1 MKSILSSAGID
12 AAIGQA
18 EAFMSGLGMERKSAV
33 RMRLSLE
40 ETLLKFRDRLG
51 EEPLFDCIC
60 GQKYRRSFITLSV
73 PGAPFDPLEDGD
85 SEDAIL
91 RKLLASSGL
100 APVYSY
106 QAGVN
111 RVTFYPAKKKRSPAI
126 RMFFAIVAAM
136 AIGFLGKLLPGETL
150 AFVTSRVLNPLFGTF
165 MGMLSAIAGP
175 LIFLSVTWGIY
186 SIGDT
191 MTLGRIGKKMI
202 GRFFSFT
209 FLLLGL
215 TAVCVLPLFPIT
227 LAKSQIDAT
236 GFLSIYEMILD
247 IVPDNILLP
256 LVEGNP
262 LQIIFLAVVVGF
274 SMLILSKKA
283 TAAAQLV
290 EQFNYIVQLIMEFI
304 STLVPVSIFV
314 SLTQTMLSD
323 QLAVVLQSYKLVLI
337 VLGANLLLLSVCT
350 AMVCIRQKLPPLP
363 YLKKLLPTFLIAI
376 TTASSSAAFATN
388 VECCRKDLG
397 VNQKIVNFGI
407 PLGQVVYMPGVA
419 VLFFAASLC
428 MAEVYAVAITPTW
441 IITAFFHI
449 RHAGLR
455 RSAHTRRHFD
465 LLHHPLSTAGH
476 TRPSGIH
483 RHIAQSC
490 AGVSGYGIQP
500 VLPAKRDG
508 AARRSTGYARQAR
521 IAQIRVRNG
530 GSRYEEKGTMPD
542 SAGAAALYADKRRRF
557 CRGCFR
563 NANDCRTE
571 RQKHRCFDRQR
582 I

>member
-1 MKSILSSAGID
+1 MKESLTGVGID
-12 AAIGQA
+12 AAIGQV
-18 EAFMSGLGMERKSAV
+18 EAFMNGLGMERKSAV
-33 RMRLSLE
+33 RMRLSIE
-40 ETLLKFRDRLG
+40 EVLLKFRDRLG
-51 EEPLFDCIC
+51 EEQLFELTC
-60 GQKYRRSFITLSV
+60 GQKFRRSFITLSI

-91 RKLLASSGL
+91 RRLLASSGL

-106 QAGVN
+106 QSGAN

-126 RMFFAIVAAM
+126 SMFFAILAAM

-191 MTLGRIGKKMI
+191 MTLGHIGKKMI

-215 TAVCVLPLFPIT
+215 TAACVLPLFPIT

-304 STLVPVSIFV
+304 STLVPAFIFV
-314 SLTQTMLSD
+314 SLTQMILSE
-323 QLAVVLQSYKLVLI
+323 QLVVILNAYKLVLI
-337 VLGANLLLLSVCT
+337 VIGSNLLLLLVC
-350 AMVCIRQKLPPLP
+350 AGMVCIKEKLPPLQ
-363 YLKKLLPTFLIAI
+363 YFKKLLPTYLIAI

-388 VECCRKDLG
+388 VECCKRELG
-397 VNQKIVNFGI
+397 VDKKIVNFGV

-419 VLFFAASLC
+419 VLFFVASLC
-428 MAEVYAVAITPTW
+428 MAESYAVAITPVW
-441 IITAFFHI
+441 LITSLF
-449 RHAGLR
+449 
-455 RSAHTRRHFD
+455 
-465 LLHHPLSTAGH
+465 
-476 TRPSGIH
+476 
-483 RHIAQSC
+483 
-490 AGVSGYGIQP
+490 VSGMLAFAAPPIPGGTLTCYTILFFQLGIPAEAVSVVISLNLALEFLATASNLFCLQSEM
-500 VLPAKRDG
+500 VLLSDRLG
-508 AARRSTGYARQAR
+508 
-521 IAQIRVRNG
+521 
-530 GSRYEEKGTMPD
+530 M
-542 SAGAAALYADKRRRF
+542 LDKRVLH
-557 CRGCFR
+557 
-563 NANDCRTE
+563 
-571 RQKHRCFDRQR
+571 K
-582 I
+582 